1 MCSDIHYLH
10 TISQNVNPNTI
21 LTSYYSQEV
30 EGVKAPLN
38 ALVDTGALHGNYIN
52 QNTFEILSSMGVVSE
67 DISIK
72 VCAAFNECQTS
83 TKAVTILLHFNV
95 NNEHNLKSFSASLS
109 FSVLHTLPYDL
120 IIGRKSIILYD
131 LWNKTLVVD
140 PTMFQLPPV
149 RLRRL
154 KSATKTSKKPT
165 RVRKPLRA
173 PTTLPEQQTKN
184 QLHLQNT
191 VEVSTAIQGRP
202 PDVAHQTTRTAE
214 VVTATTNV
222 STPHPSPVDTKNKG
236 PAALFASERVEI
248 MKETRIPTCPRGT
261 RCRCPWLTPC
271 NSIGRARMR
280 DAYNAAVSSEIE
292 Y

>member
-1 MCSDIHYLH
+1 
-10 TISQNVNPNTI
+10 
-21 LTSYYSQEV
+21 
-30 EGVKAPLN
+30 
-38 ALVDTGALHGNYIN
+38 
-52 QNTFEILSSMGVVSE
+52 MGVVSE

-83 TKAVTILLHFNV
+83 TKSVTILLHFNV

-165 RVRKPLRA
+165 RTRKPLRA
-173 PTTLPEQQTKN
+173 PLSVSEQQTKN
-184 QLHLQNT
+184 QLHRQNT
-191 VEVSTAIQGRP
+191 VET
-202 PDVAHQTTRTAE
+202 
-214 VVTATTNV
+214 
-222 STPHPSPVDTKNKG
+222 
-236 PAALFASERVEI
+236 
-248 MKETRIPTCPRGT
+248 
-261 RCRCPWLTPC
+261 
-271 NSIGRARMR
+271 
-280 DAYNAAVSSEIE
+280 
-292 Y
+292 

>member
-1 MCSDIHYLH
+1 M
-10 TISQNVNPNTI
+10 
-21 LTSYYSQEV
+21 
-30 EGVKAPLN
+30 
-38 ALVDTGALHGNYIN
+38 
-52 QNTFEILSSMGVVSE
+52 
-67 DISIK
+67 
-72 VCAAFNECQTS
+72 
-83 TKAVTILLHFNV
+83 
-95 NNEHNLKSFSASLS
+95 KSFSASLS

-149 RLRRL
+149 RLSRL

-173 PTTLPEQQTKN
+173 PNPIPEQQTKN

-191 VEVSTAIQGRP
+191 VETSTAIEGRP
-202 PDVAHQTTRTAE
+202 SDVAHKTTRTAE
-214 VVTATTNV
+214 SVKATTI

-236 PAALFASERVEI
+236 PAALLASERVEI

-261 RCRCPWLTPC
+261 KCRCAWYKPC
-271 NSIGRARMR
+271 DSIGLSRMR
-280 DAYNAAVSSEIE
+280 DAYNAAVSSENHLSTNPRKVALGSHRGELGAGLSVAAGSVGISHE
-292 Y
+292 WEATSTEQLLAFLDVKSSSDGAIRPPTQELKSNRYRDTNFSRDVNRRVNPL